1 MTTSTTVIAGIFVFS
16 GLGSSIPFIQNITHH
31 ACLHL
36 IIVHRQQHPDQ
47 PWVKHVNLQTGGIAP
62 STILFPTL
70 KGILR
75 ANYLKWSLIFVVGF
89 LKILS
94 IFLTRWLTGAFSFFN
109 FFFFLFASRAS
120 RTACASLS
128 LRRRRVMLRRNASY
142 SRKDTWHS
150 RKENGRQKNNAQEL

>member
-1 MTTSTTVIAGIFVFS
+1 VFS

-70 KGILR
+70 KGIYTTSKLFKMIIDLCCWIPK
-75 ANYLKWSLIFVVGF
+75 NPLN
-89 LKILS
+89 
-94 IFLTRWLTGAFSFFN
+94 FLTRWLTGAFSFFN

-150 RKENGRQKNNAQEL
+150 RKENGRQKNIAQEL